1 MNHNSIILIIAIN
14 DFRINYVHLMAHY
27 VMHTQ
32 IKAQTAAFIKGFKY
46 VINPEWLS
54 LFSTPEVNNYYLFKL
69 FKL

>member
-1 MNHNSIILIIAIN
+1 MLIIFKIN

-54 LFSTPEVNNYYLFKL
+54 LFSTPEVTIYNLFKL
-69 FKL
+69 FKFY

>member
-1 MNHNSIILIIAIN
+1 MLIIVTIN

-54 LFSTPEVNNYYLFKL
+54 LFSTPEVNNNYLI
-69 FKL
+69 

>member
-1 MNHNSIILIIAIN
+1 
-14 DFRINYVHLMAHY
+14 MAHY

-54 LFSTPEVNNYYLFKL
+54 LFSTPEVTIYHLLKF
-69 FKL
+69 FTF